1 MDYFVHNKG
10 KSLTYEEII
19 NNVNVNFILDEND
32 DTPPLIILNLYY
44 CLPGPNNS
52 KIMQNKRLFL
62 SKSTYYEILDH
73 GEKILHR
80 SFNHYKERIK
90 LMFDEIFTD
99 SELSYQ
105 KIFPELNLGLPFV
118 MSFEITS

>member
-1 MDYFVHNKG
+1 MGGCGALVLGAF
-10 KSLTYEEII
+10 T
-19 NNVNVNFILDEND
+19 
-32 DTPPLIILNLYY
+32 
-44 CLPGPNNS
+44 
-52 KIMQNKRLFL
+52 KRT
-62 SKSTYYEILDH
+62 SAGSNWNEILDN